1 MPVRCGIWLARQN
14 SRVAMPQA
22 GLGTEHLPEGLRHS
36 DSATHRFHFNSNSFA
51 LEWQDREITA
61 AGVNWQPLLY
71 PRAWAG

>member
-1 MPVRCGIWLARQN
+1 
-14 SRVAMPQA
+14 MPQA
-22 GLGTEHLPEGLRHS
+22 GLGAEHLPEGLRHS